1 MGNLFVSDQF
11 GYRFTHSLENII
23 KGEGSAVDFEA
34 VESMDGSFIAN
45 RYDSEHVAGG
55 TAKAAGNLREIT
67 EDEIADGE
75 VKEEE

>member
-1 MGNLFVSDQF
+1 
-11 GYRFTHSLENII
+11 
-23 KGEGSAVDFEA
+23 
-34 VESMDGSFIAN
+34 MDGSFIAN